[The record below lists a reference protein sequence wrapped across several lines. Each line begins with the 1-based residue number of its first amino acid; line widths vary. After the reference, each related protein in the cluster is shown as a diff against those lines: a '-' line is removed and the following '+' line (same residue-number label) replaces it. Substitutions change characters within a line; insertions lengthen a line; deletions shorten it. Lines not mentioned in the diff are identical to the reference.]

1 MNILALILVLDASIL
16 ASMQAPDLPDD
27 FGKSSGTT
35 VAVEPAGSQPAPL
48 PVVPAAV
55 PSIRFESVAQAAPGL
70 KTTTS
75 KISDRWLVS
84 ESWCPSCPAAKA
96 RFKASGGDEA
106 HIITIAQAKAMHGR
120 TISSVPTEYTT
131 ESTVE
136 IVQPPSYRRA
146 KRMEVTLDKDHT
158 PSKSEIL
165 SHLRNGGPHQGK
177 HWQAWHLESWEK
189 EQLYALHDDD
199 HAGNVPT
206 FEATPIVAAVVE
218 NAGLSGDTIA
228 AALAT
233 HLHQNQGLPAPAF
246 GSLFDVTIDTPDSAR
261 GWIADLLSKQSVEF
275 PASGVV
281 VSWKGSDRTI
291 SVAPGRIAIK
301 PGASVSVTK
310 FLVQLTASLDAIA
323 YADDLSWVTLELG
336 GVPDLTV
343 RLK

>member
-16 ASMQAPDLPDD
+16 ASMDGPNLPDD

-35 VAVEPAGSQPAPL
+35 AAVEPAGSQPAPL

-55 PSIRFESVAQAAPGL
+55 PSIKFENVAQAASGL
-70 KTTTS
+70 LRSTRKTTE
-75 KISDRWLVS
+75 RWLVS
-84 ESWCPSCPAAKA
+84 EDWCVNCPAAKS
-96 RFKASGGDEA
+96 RFKASGGDDA

-120 TISSVPTEYTT
+120 SISSVPTEYTT
-131 ESTVE
+131 ELTVE
-136 IVQPPSYRRA
+136 IVQPPAYRRA

-199 HAGNVPT
+199 HAENVPT
-206 FEATPIVAAVVE
+206 FDSEPIVSAVVN
-218 NAGLSGDTIA
+218 NATLSPESIA
-228 AALAT
+228 AALSA
-233 HLHQNQGLPAPAF
+233 HLQRTQSGPAAST
-246 GSLFDVTIDTPDSAR
+246 GLFDITIDTPDSAR

-275 PASGVV
+275 PSAGV
-281 VSWKGSDRTI
+281 SAQWGGDRQI
-291 SVAPGRIAIK
+291 SIAPGSLRIQ
-301 PGASVSVTK
+301 PGATVSVKK
-310 FLVQLTASLDAIA
+310 FGVQVTTTLTGITFDERLT
-323 YADDLSWVTLELG
+323 WVKLELK

-343 RLK
+343 RFE